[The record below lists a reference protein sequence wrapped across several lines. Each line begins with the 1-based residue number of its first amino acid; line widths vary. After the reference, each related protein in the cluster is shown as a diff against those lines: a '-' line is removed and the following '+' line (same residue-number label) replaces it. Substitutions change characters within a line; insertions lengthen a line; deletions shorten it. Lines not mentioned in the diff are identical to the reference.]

1 MFHDSLIGAYRIL
14 LYRISIVAIMPMEN
28 LEEQGLAKNPKLE
41 LAQLKFLLTNDS
53 NEHKKKHKVNLLEA
67 IKEDSKH
74 FKQLNINSSTG

>member
-1 MFHDSLIGAYRIL
+1 
-14 LYRISIVAIMPMEN
+14 MPMEN